1 LQKRLRRPQ
10 LIGLPGQ
17 ILEKALELGFNID
30 NILFIK
36 HFGQRIDIDYLDTEE
51 VVKFFLQASDQYDK
65 KIIQDRL
72 DRYNDIKR

>member
-1 LQKRLRRPQ
+1 M
-10 LIGLPGQ
+10 
-17 ILEKALELGFNID
+17 LEDPKEKSLHQA
-30 NILFIK
+30 FIK

-72 DRYNDIKR
+72 DRYNDTKR